1 MAVLVFYGEGLYF
14 KDSQNKLTN
23 ETEATI
29 RSLLLEN
36 NGVGI
41 IGGYYDKSLPICM
54 VSELAVSTLGY
65 DSITEFEKLT
75 EEDFL
80 NIICAKNDV
89 PMTEERFAELSG
101 ATRMHLYTKTGS
113 AVCVRMVKCDLRL
126 ADGKKMWLLSI
137 CNIDEVYKRE
147 QMLIA
152 ARDDAERANQSKTYF
167 LSRMS
172 HDMRTPMNGIMG
184 MVKIALDNLD
194 DKAVV
199 KDSLEKIRNV
209 GKELEMLVSDV
220 LDMSRLESG
229 KIKLL
234 HEPFDIR
241 DEVKKI
247 EFVLYSQAQELVLRG
262 GHVDVKH
269 NYVLG
274 SSLHI
279 QRIWENVIGNAIKYT
294 KAGGSIE
301 YWLQELNID
310 KKHGLYRFIVKDTG
324 IGMSEDFQKHM
335 FEPYLQENVN
345 AEIQGTGLGLAITK
359 ELVELM
365 GGTIKVKS
373 KLGVGTT
380 FRIDIPL
387 EIDYTAMHRLEEAE
401 AVRYNLQG
409 VSVLLAEDNALNR
422 EIARYILAQAGA
434 TVEQAEDG
442 EQAVQKFLTAKP
454 GTYQLVLMDIQ
465 MPKMDGLKATEL
477 IRHSEHTQAKD
488 IPIIAMTANAF
499 AEDVQKSLDAGMNGH
514 LVKPIDIDKLLRI
527 VQDYGKRVY

>member
-1 MAVLVFYGEGLYF
+1 
-14 KDSQNKLTN
+14 
-23 ETEATI
+23 
-29 RSLLLEN
+29 
-36 NGVGI
+36 
-41 IGGYYDKSLPICM
+41 
-54 VSELAVSTLGY
+54 
-65 DSITEFEKLT
+65 
-75 EEDFL
+75 
-80 NIICAKNDV
+80 
-89 PMTEERFAELSG
+89 
-101 ATRMHLYTKTGS
+101 
-113 AVCVRMVKCDLRL
+113 
-126 ADGKKMWLLSI
+126 
-137 CNIDEVYKRE
+137 
-147 QMLIA
+147 
-152 ARDDAERANQSKTYF
+152 
-167 LSRMS
+167 
-172 HDMRTPMNGIMG
+172 
-184 MVKIALDNLD
+184 
-194 DKAVV
+194 
-199 KDSLEKIRNV
+199 
-209 GKELEMLVSDV
+209 MLVSDV

-247 EFVLYSQAQELVLRG
+247 DFVLYSQAQELELRG

-365 GGTIKVKS
+365 GGAIKVKS

-380 FRIDIPL
+380 FTIDIPL

-442 EQAVQKFLTAKP
+442 EQAVQKFLAAKP

-465 MPKMDGLKATEL
+465 MPKMNGLKATEL

-514 LVKPIDIDKLLRI
+514 LVKPIDIDKLLRM